1 MPRGPAHF
9 RGRATSPVPCR
20 AVPCP
25 APELASGGARTARST
40 NRLPRVGRR
49 GQWAA
54 RDPFK
59 VWRRWACGCSVTFES
74 GSALVALVFSVLL
87 LTEGSLINLKMATLI
102 FVDQE
107 NGELRAPKTQLKLPS
122 GSSKVLAERT
132 QINAP
137 LPKKGI
143 STSPVASRSVRKALG
158 NVNKTEGVMNK
169 MDKIKQK
176 NQPCIVNKTGF
187 ESCHTV
193 AEEDWPE
200 IENMFPLVDPQDF
213 ESFDLPEEHK
223 LSNINLCG
231 VPLMV
236 FERTYDRYLLQS
248 TVDFLA
254 TLDEIIDMPPP
265 NYDV

>member
-1 MPRGPAHF
+1 
-9 RGRATSPVPCR
+9 
-20 AVPCP
+20 
-25 APELASGGARTARST
+25 
-40 NRLPRVGRR
+40 
-49 GQWAA
+49 
-54 RDPFK
+54 
-59 VWRRWACGCSVTFES
+59 
-74 GSALVALVFSVLL
+74 
-87 LTEGSLINLKMATLI
+87 MATLI

-107 NGELRAPKTQLKLPS
+107 NSELHAPKSQLKLPS
-122 GSSKVLAERT
+122 KSSKVLAERT
-132 QINAP
+132 QINTP

-143 STSPVASRSVRKALG
+143 STSPVTSRSVRKALG

-176 NQPCIVNKTGF
+176 NQPCTVNKTGL

-200 IENMFPLVDPQDF
+200 IENMFPVDPQDF

-236 FERTYDRYLLQS
+236 FERTYDRCVKMVPSPVKIEDCEISWQSNLLQS

-265 NYDV
+265 N